1 MAENRAESATETI
14 AYGAI
19 SLVIDGPLATI
30 TLEDSTRLN
39 AISPAMAEGLAAAL
53 AEVVKPR
60 RRVRCLLL
68 TGAGRAF
75 CAGVNLRQ
83 EADAVSAG
91 GGKVPALSPVETLFH
106 PLLRRLHALPIP
118 LVVAVNGPC
127 VGIGVGIALAA
138 DHVVAAADAYFLVPF
153 RSLASAPDS
162 GLTWLLP
169 RMVGMARARRLLL
182 RAERL
187 PAVTALEWG
196 MIGEVLPADG
206 FAEAARGVALEFAQ
220 GPTVALSEMKRL
232 LADGLR
238 LDLDAAME
246 AEARAVARTSRT
258 RDNVAAMRLF
268 GSKEKPVFQGE

>member
-1 MAENRAESATETI
+1 MTEQRAEGTAETI
-14 AYGAI
+14 AYDQV

-30 TLEDSTRLN
+30 TLEDGARLN
-39 AISPAMAEGLAAAL
+39 AISPAMAEAL
-53 AEVVKPR
+53 AEALGEVLKPR

-68 TGAGRAF
+68 TGAGRGF
-75 CAGVNLRQ
+75 CAGVNLLQ
-83 EADAVSAG
+83 EARAVSAG
-91 GGKVPALSPVETLFH
+91 AGKVPALSSVETLFH

-138 DHVVAAADAYFLVPF
+138 DHVVASADAYFLLPF

-187 PAVTALEWG
+187 PAATALDWG
-196 MIGEVLPADG
+196 MIGEVLPAEG
-206 FAEAARGVALEFAQ
+206 FAAAARTVALDFAH
-220 GPTVALSEMKRL
+220 GPTAALSEMKRL
-232 LADGLR
+232 LTDGLR
-238 LDLDAAME
+238 QDLDAAME

-268 GSKEKPVFQGE
+268 GSKEKPVFHGE